1 MVLQKPAIET
11 KTISEVRGE
20 LDEVFSRVRHLEA
33 RVIVEEDGAPVAA
46 IISTED
52 LDRLARLD
60 REQQEA
66 WDVLEAMREPFRGV
80 PTDEIEREAERAF
93 AAVRAENRRRREAAR
108 GR

>member
-1 MVLQKPAIET
+1 MLQQKPATET

-20 LDEVFSRVRHLEA
+20 LDEVVNRVRHEEI

-80 PTDEIEREAERAF
+80 PTEEIERETERAV
-93 AAVRAENRRRREAAR
+93 AAVRAENRRRRAAAI
-108 GR
+108 GT